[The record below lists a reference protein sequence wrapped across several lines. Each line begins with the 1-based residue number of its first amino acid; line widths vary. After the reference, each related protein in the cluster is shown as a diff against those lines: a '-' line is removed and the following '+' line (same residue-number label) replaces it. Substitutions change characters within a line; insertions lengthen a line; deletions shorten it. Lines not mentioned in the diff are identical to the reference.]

1 MHEGLYIS
9 RSKITWTRLLSFLID
24 VIQKWNF
31 TETILFCFIAVMISQ
46 MKIHVRS
53 TRIKKDLQNIINP
66 TWISISYPLWFAFN
80 YSNFFSVFFFIFTI
94 IFKIMALQFKCN
106 ILGINKYIFIK
117 YTTVN
122 SLQKTDVKRLH
133 GTVHLDQTGRVYNL
147 TQSNSACRSKKCN
160 QKYDNWQGF
169 YLTNI
174 NLGICRALS
183 PVVMHNKFWKY

>member
-1 MHEGLYIS
+1 
-9 RSKITWTRLLSFLID
+9 
-24 VIQKWNF
+24 
-31 TETILFCFIAVMISQ
+31 
-46 MKIHVRS
+46 
-53 TRIKKDLQNIINP
+53 
-66 TWISISYPLWFAFN
+66 
-80 YSNFFSVFFFIFTI
+80 
-94 IFKIMALQFKCN
+94 MALQFKCN

-183 PVVMHNKFWKY
+183 PVVMHNKF

>member
-1 MHEGLYIS
+1 
-9 RSKITWTRLLSFLID
+9 
-24 VIQKWNF
+24 
-31 TETILFCFIAVMISQ
+31 
-46 MKIHVRS
+46 
-53 TRIKKDLQNIINP
+53 
-66 TWISISYPLWFAFN
+66 
-80 YSNFFSVFFFIFTI
+80 
-94 IFKIMALQFKCN
+94 MALQFKCN

-160 QKYDNWQGF
+160 QKYGNWQGF
-169 YLTNI
+169 FLTGI

-183 PVVMHNKFWKY
+183 PVVMHNKFWKYYMKDDSWGVEWTKYRQKLYLKCKEIDLERTYDVKRYQKYMQFSNWIQTIFILSLKPTFNNNLKSKIFLNDDNI